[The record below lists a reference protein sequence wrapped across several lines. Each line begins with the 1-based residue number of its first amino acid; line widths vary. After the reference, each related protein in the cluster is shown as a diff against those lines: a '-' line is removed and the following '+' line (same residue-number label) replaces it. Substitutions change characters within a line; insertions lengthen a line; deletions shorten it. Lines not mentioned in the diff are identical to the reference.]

1 MNSKMLNPFLKLT
14 VWLAAVALLLAACAP
29 AEEPTPVAP
38 AVAPVDTPAEIP
50 TPDVTPVEEPLEL
63 PTPAVTP
70 DPEVEPTPPDPT
82 PVEAP
87 PVAPEVVAPEV
98 VAPEEHLVDMT
109 VVARASQMVNMAVVN
124 QANERVG
131 DVSELLVDSE
141 GQVRHVLFDV
151 GGFLGIGARTAALA
165 WEQFELRPLG
175 HPTFFHPGVAPG
187 IGTPAPGEAPLPAV
201 TPAPPL
207 TPLPL
212 VTPQPGVEP
221 FTPAEVVIVERTAVL
236 VLPEHQ
242 QRIEQAPEIDMAA
255 LDRNALFWQPQLVNL
270 EMPPHEPD
278 EALLMRLGW
287 FSGVFGRVDL
297 VNQQQ
302 ENLGSVSDFIVK
314 LDEGQI
320 RYAVVDYGGL
330 LDVTG
335 ITGRSVLVPWE
346 LLEFDVENDRLIL
359 DVGRETMDAA
369 PAFDWQLWRQ
379 WLPDTWDEEFRRYW
393 NVETA
398 DNV

>member
-1 MNSKMLNPFLKLT
+1 
-14 VWLAAVALLLAACAP
+14 
-29 AEEPTPVAP
+29 
-38 AVAPVDTPAEIP
+38 
-50 TPDVTPVEEPLEL
+50 
-63 PTPAVTP
+63 
-70 DPEVEPTPPDPT
+70 
-82 PVEAP
+82 
-87 PVAPEVVAPEV
+87 
-98 VAPEEHLVDMT
+98 
-109 VVARASQMVNMAVVN
+109 
-124 QANERVG
+124 
-131 DVSELLVDSE
+131 
-141 GQVRHVLFDV
+141 
-151 GGFLGIGARTAALA
+151 
-165 WEQFELRPLG
+165 
-175 HPTFFHPGVAPG
+175 VAPG